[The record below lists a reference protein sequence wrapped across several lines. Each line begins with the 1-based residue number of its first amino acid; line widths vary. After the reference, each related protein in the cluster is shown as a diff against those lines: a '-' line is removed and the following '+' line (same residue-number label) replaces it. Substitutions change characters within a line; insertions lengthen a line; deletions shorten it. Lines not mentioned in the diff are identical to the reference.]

1 MKKILALA
9 LCLVL
14 CLGLTA
20 CGNGKLVSSDKDT
33 SDASFAVNES
43 SDEANLSDSS
53 QTSEPAG
60 NVGLSDMST
69 DDFIA
74 TIQDQID
81 ELSSGLE
88 SSGMGLDVV
97 ARGNSLVYSYQY
109 KIDLGDSSLFKDTL
123 ESSLNSMSDVF
134 TSVLSSLR
142 LAVPDAESVI
152 VEYLDKNGNII
163 VSKEFK

>member
-1 MKKILALA
+1 
-9 LCLVL
+9 
-14 CLGLTA
+14 
-20 CGNGKLVSSDKDT
+20 
-33 SDASFAVNES
+33 
-43 SDEANLSDSS
+43 
-53 QTSEPAG
+53 
-60 NVGLSDMST
+60 MSME
-69 DDFIA
+69 DYIA

-97 ARGNSLVYSYQY
+97 VRGNSLVYSYQY
-109 KIDLGDSSLFKDTL
+109 KIDLGDTSLFKDTL

-152 VEYLDKNGNII
+152 VEYLDKDGNII